1 MTKVAKVTPASRRR
15 WLVTEGAG
23 TDILAT
29 KIKQL
34 SEGCGVVHRVTAQA
48 EEKASCWSFEFEL
61 SSESIAKQPQQMTFQ
76 NLCFFKRKSQ
86 LFNNWQLPK
95 SAQGVLVE
103 IFLFRDLSLQSILQS
118 TSKVFV
124 TTESVELS
132 RVQRLLSSLINLLQ
146 G

>member
-1 MTKVAKVTPASRRR
+1 MVLCT
-15 WLVTEGAG
+15 
-23 TDILAT
+23 
-29 KIKQL
+29 
-34 SEGCGVVHRVTAQA
+34 VTAEA
-48 EEKASCWSFEFEL
+48 EERASCWSFEFEV

-103 IFLFRDLSLQSILQS
+103 IFLLRDLSLQSILQS